1 MSDQYLFTE
10 LIFDTVTVT
19 AAADSTC
26 DAIDLNKFRPE
37 GYFSLQV
44 TLTGSGTAKIEYLLS
59 NNGSDYLEPSEGE
72 DIVTGHTSTS
82 GPETNGKDIYV
93 FEPEVARFLKIK
105 VTETGGAAAIIV
117 TITILVQ

>member
-82 GPETNGKDIYV
+82 GPKTNGKDIYV